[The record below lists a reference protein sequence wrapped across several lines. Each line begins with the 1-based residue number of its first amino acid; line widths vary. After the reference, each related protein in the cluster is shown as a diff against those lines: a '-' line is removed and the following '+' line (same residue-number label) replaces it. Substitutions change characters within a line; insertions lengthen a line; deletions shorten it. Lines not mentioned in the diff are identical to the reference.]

1 MDIFSLCLQ
10 HDIFLLPEWVPL
22 NKNTE
27 ADALSR
33 IIDYDDWSLSHD
45 QFLTLDNSWGPHT
58 IDRFATDH
66 SKQLSRFNSRYFC
79 PGTSG
84 IDAFLFDWAGENNWL
99 CPPVSQIVAVIR
111 HVQTC
116 QAQGTLLVPEWPSS
130 YFWPTLFKD
139 GIHFGRG
146 LTNWIRISNPTFIPS
161 RLEGKS
167 VFNGETHFNMLA
179 LRLDFSPSAGNKR
192 HQFCLR
198 GGCSQCA
205 NNI

>member
-1 MDIFSLCLQ
+1 MLSVESSTTTTGRLATTNCSRWIIPGDPTQSIDSL
-10 HDIFLLPEWVPL
+10 
-22 NKNTE
+22 
-27 ADALSR
+27 
-33 IIDYDDWSLSHD
+33 
-45 QFLTLDNSWGPHT
+45 
-58 IDRFATDH
+58 
-66 SKQLSRFNSRYFC
+66 QLSRFNSRYFY

-84 IDAFLFDWAGENNWL
+84 VDAFSFHWARENNWL

-179 LRLDFSPSAGNKR
+179 LRLDFPPDFSSSAD
-192 HQFCLR
+192 FTWT
-198 GGCSQCA
+198 
-205 NNI
+205 I